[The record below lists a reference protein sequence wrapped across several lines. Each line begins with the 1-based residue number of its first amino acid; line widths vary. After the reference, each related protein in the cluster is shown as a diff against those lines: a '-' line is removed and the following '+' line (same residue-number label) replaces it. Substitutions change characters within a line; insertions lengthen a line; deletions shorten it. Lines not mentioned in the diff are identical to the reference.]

1 MMEVTILYVMVY
13 ITEAMIAWLYCR
25 QLFSSRQKSFVTG
38 LTLAAG
44 YLLLFLII
52 SLRNVVLNSA
62 LFLLVNAAWIYLNY
76 FVTAKQAILH
86 SLFLTSS
93 MNFTEMLF
101 LWIIQDF
108 FSEWLNR
115 TLAAPILLS
124 LAIPSK
130 LLYLIAALLAAHWFP
145 SEQVSKTNRKGLLT
159 LCLLPLSSIVI
170 SCIAANIAIGSD
182 MSVPVRQFLFLVV
195 LTLLPI
201 NLIYVVFY
209 YYLQSLH
216 EKQLELTLSF
226 QREQADLAYYQS
238 LQEQA
243 EQQRT
248 MVHDMKNHLQVLHGI
263 AQQTHSS
270 EICSYLENLES
281 NLVSIRKS
289 RFCTD
294 PILNLILLKADENC
308 QKKKIRFHCDVRE
321 NCLTT
326 LDAPSITTL
335 FSNILSNA
343 IEAAET
349 SAERMIEFSVLRKEE
364 QEKVLISVE
373 DSCDLPPLTNGRGE
387 LVTRKADKKIHG
399 LGMKSINRILKQ
411 YHGES
416 TFYYDAANKRFHYI
430 ILLPDSGSGSKQV

>member
-1 MMEVTILYVMVY
+1 MMEVTIVYVLIYVA
-13 ITEAMIAWLYCR
+13 EALIAWLYCR
-25 QLFSSRQKSFVTG
+25 QLFPSKQKRLVTA

-44 YLLLFLII
+44 YLILFLMIG
-52 SLRNVVLNSA
+52 LRDVVLNTVM
-62 LFLLVNAAWIYLNY
+62 FLLINSLWIYLNY
-76 FVTAKQAILH
+76 FVTVKQAILH

-93 MNFTEMLF
+93 MIFTEMLF
-101 LWIIQDF
+101 LWIVQNF
-108 FSEWLNR
+108 VSGWLNH
-115 TLAAPILLS
+115 TLEAPIMLS

-130 LLYLIAALLAAHWFP
+130 ILYLLAALIAAHFFP
-145 SEQVSKTNRKGLLT
+145 SEQVNKTNRKGLFT

-170 SCIAANIAIGSD
+170 SCVATNIATSSD
-182 MSVPVRQFLFLVV
+182 MSTSIQQFLFLVI

-201 NLIYVVFY
+201 NLIYVILY
-209 YYLQSLH
+209 YQMQSLN
-216 EKQLELTLSF
+216 EKQLELTLSV

-238 LQEQA
+238 LKEQA

-263 AQQTHSS
+263 AQQTNST
-270 EICSYLENLES
+270 EITSYLEKLES

-294 PILNLILLKADENC
+294 PILNLILLKADEAC

-321 NCLTT
+321 NCLTA
-326 LDAPSITTL
+326 LDAPSVTTL

-349 SAERMIEFSVLRKEE
+349 SSERMIEFSMLRKEE
-364 QEKVLISVE
+364 QGKVLISVE
-373 DSCDLPPLTNGRGE
+373 NSCDLPPLTNGRGE
-387 LVTRKADKKIHG
+387 LITRKADKKIHG
-399 LGMKSINRILKQ
+399 LGIKSINRVLKQ
-411 YHGES
+411 YKGES

-430 ILLPDSGSGSKQV
+430 ILLPDTSGGSRKI